1 MQSRPLRFDE
11 LPGWRPAEAAA
22 AWPAYIAS
30 CRALID
36 YAPPLRSGVQPTAA
50 MLDLSRRALDLTG
63 EIAEISNFLTSN
75 FQPLEILGANGAAE
89 GFVTGYF
96 EPELDGSEVPDQQF
110 AAPVLARPD
119 DLIDMR
125 ETPAQGWDRTFEG
138 ARRAADESLEPYP
151 SRVQIEN
158 GVIDD
163 VTRPVVWLRDHVEV
177 FFAQVQGSARV
188 RLPNGTRKRL
198 VYAGRN
204 GRPYTSIGRIL
215 IEGGE
220 VPAAEM
226 SLARCKAWLRANGV
240 SQGDRGRKVMQRND
254 SYVFFRLED
263 DGPAAGPIGG
273 QGVALTPMHSMAI
286 DRNIWP
292 YGTPIW
298 IASDL
303 SSAGLGSG
311 PTGRLMIAQDTGSAI
326 VGPARGDLFI
336 GSGDRAGEIAGLIRH
351 SARFIVLA
359 PVGIAAYGAA

>member
-1 MQSRPLRFDE
+1 MRSRPLRFDE
-11 LPGWRPAEAAA
+11 LPGWNPAEVAA
-22 AWPAYIAS
+22 AWPAYVAS

-36 YAPPLRSGVQPTAA
+36 NARPLRSGVQPTSE
-50 MLDLSRRALDLTG
+50 MLDLSRRALHLTG
-63 EIAEISNFLTSN
+63 AATEISDFFASN
-75 FQPLEILGANGAAE
+75 FQPLEIFGAGGTAE
-89 GFVTGYF
+89 GFVTGYY
-96 EPELDGSEVPDQQF
+96 EPELDGSQASDQQYT
-110 AAPVLARPD
+110 APVLARPD

-125 ETPAQGWDRTFEG
+125 ETLVDGWDRTFEG
-138 ARRAADESLEPYP
+138 ARRTADGGLEPYP
-151 SRVQIEN
+151 SRAEIEN
-158 GVIDD
+158 GAIGG
-163 VTRPVVWLRDHVEV
+163 VTRPVIWLHDHVEV

-188 RLPNGTRKRL
+188 RLPDGTRKRL

-215 IEGGE
+215 IGEGE

-226 SLARCKAWLRANGV
+226 SLTRCKAWLRANGV
-240 SQGDRGRKVMQRND
+240 NRGDRGREVMQRND

-263 DGPAAGPIGG
+263 EGPSAGPVGG
-273 QGVALTPMHSMAI
+273 QGVALTPMHSIAI

-298 IASDL
+298 IAADL

-311 PTGRLMIAQDTGSAI
+311 PSGRLMIAQDTGSAI
-326 VGPARGDLFI
+326 VGAARGDLFV

-359 PVGIAAYGAA
+359 PVGIAGYGAA